1 MEVLS
6 SALQSRKL
14 EFLSRARVP
23 RLAERSGLTSENSGG
38 GILNEYDPGAFD
50 ACFSL
55 CLTVS
60 LSFGTFTDRQCW
72 TWVARA
78 TPNEPVSIL
87 AVEPHSSAGC
97 IKILLLICGHLRR
110 PLCDFARKK
119 G

>member
-1 MEVLS
+1 VEVLS

-14 EFLSRARVP
+14 EFLSSARVP
-23 RLAERSGLTSENSGG
+23 RRAERSGLTCEKSGG

-55 CLTVS
+55 CLS
-60 LSFGTFTDRQCW
+60 DSQPFLCDISTDRQCL
-72 TWVARA
+72 TRLARA

-97 IKILLLICGHLRR
+97 IKI
-110 PLCDFARKK
+110 P
-119 G
+119 